1 MTSNTNWGQLYIVA
15 TPIGNLADMAP
26 RALDVLSRVDLIAAE
41 DTRHSIKLLE
51 HFQISTT
58 MTAYHDFSD
67 NNSTE
72 KLIDKLKSGLN
83 IALISDAG
91 TPLISDPGYRLV
103 QRARQEGLSVTP
115 IPGACA
121 LIAALSASGLATDR
135 FHFEGFLPAKT
146 VARSKI
152 LSDLSKVTAT
162 LVFYE
167 APHRILSSLQ
177 DMATVFG
184 GERQVVV
191 ARELSKTFETFLSG
205 SLDEVITTVSSDSN
219 QQRGEI
225 VVMVSGAVFDAT
237 EIDPDA
243 QKLLLL
249 LIQSLPLKQAASIVS
264 EYSGIKK
271 NKLYDWGLSQKD

>member
-205 SLDEVITTVSSDSN
+205 SLDEVIATVSCDSN

-225 VVMVSGAVFDAT
+225 VVMVAGAVFDAT